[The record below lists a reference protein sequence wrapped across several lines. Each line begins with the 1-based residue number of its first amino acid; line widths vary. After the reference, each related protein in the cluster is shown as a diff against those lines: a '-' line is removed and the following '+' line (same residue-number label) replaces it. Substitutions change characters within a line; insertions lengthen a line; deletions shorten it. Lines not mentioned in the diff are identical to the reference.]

1 MPNCIPLLQNYIN
14 GSESAYCEMSL
25 SGMIVYIIILFFF
38 VWVIKDIIGSY
49 RDPLK
54 HFGELRVKKII
65 HKQIL
70 LTVLFG
76 ITLFFSSLFNKIISV
91 KSDGLL
97 FYKILPYS
105 FLAFI
110 AMYIYVYYIGTK
122 KYLSDKSVFD
132 KN

>member
-14 GSESAYCEMSL
+14 GSDSAYCEMSL

-54 HFGELRVKKII
+54 HFGEQRVRKII

-76 ITLFFSSLFNKIISV
+76 ITLFFSSLFNKIVAV

-122 KYLSDKSVFD
+122 KYLSDKGVFD
-132 KN
+132 RN